1 MEDILRQ
8 LSVILRGMW
17 LYRWWGLAA
26 AWIVGPIAAA
36 TVYLLPDRYESSA
49 RVYVDTQSILKPLM
63 SGLAVQPNVDQ
74 QINILSRTL
83 ISRPNV
89 EKLIRMA
96 DLDLTVKNKE
106 EREALIASVTKSL
119 EIRVAAGRDN
129 LYTLAYT
136 DTDAERAKRVV
147 QSLVSMFVESGLG
160 DKRKDSDTARKF
172 IEEQIKAYEQ
182 KLEEAENRLK
192 EYKLRNLNTVGT
204 GGRDYFSKMN
214 DAGEQLNQ
222 AKLALREAENS
233 RDALKRQLTGEEPV
247 LLPENPSSATLATVS
262 VPELDGRIE
271 ALKKSLDGLLQR
283 FTDQHPDVV
292 GARKQIE
299 SLEAQKIQEIKARR
313 KAAPSGGTAMG
324 SANANPVFQQLKMSL
339 AEAEANVASLHARV
353 AEYESRVQSLNASSR
368 MLPQIEAEFTQLNRD
383 YDVNKRN
390 YDALVA
396 RRESATMA
404 VEMGATSGV
413 ADFRLIDPPTVP
425 SKPAAPNRLLLMPG
439 AGLAALLLGAA
450 ISFLISQIR
459 PTFSDT
465 QVLREVTGL
474 AVLGSVSMLADPDR
488 LRNLRRGKIVFLG
501 GVGALVGLF
510 SAMTVWL
517 MLARMA

>member
-74 QINILSRTL
+74 QISILSRTL

-96 DLDLTVKNKE
+96 DLDLTVKTKE
-106 EREALIASVTKSL
+106 EREALIASVTKAL
-119 EIRVAAGRDN
+119 EIRVAGRDN

-172 IEEQIKAYEQ
+172 IEEQIKSYEQ

-192 EYKLRNLNTVGT
+192 EFKLRNLSTVGS
-204 GGRDYFSKMN
+204 GGRDYFAKMT
-214 DAGEQLNQ
+214 DASEQLGQ
-222 AKLALREAENS
+222 ARLALREAENA
-233 RDALKRQLTGEEPV
+233 RDTLKRQLVGEEPV
-247 LLPENPSSATLATVS
+247 LLPDNPSSAVLSTVS

-271 ALKKSLDGLLQR
+271 VQKKALDGLLQR
-283 FTDQHPDVV
+283 FTEQHPDVV
-292 GARKQIE
+292 GARKMIAQ
-299 SLEAQKIQEIKARR
+299 LEAQKMQEVQAR
-313 KAAPSGGTAMG
+313 KKLAPASGGSSLG
-324 SANANPVFQQLKMSL
+324 SNPVFQQLKMSL
-339 AEAEANVASLHARV
+339 AEAEANVASLKARV
-353 AEYESRVQSLNASSR
+353 TEYESRVQTLNAASR
-368 MLPQIEAEFTQLNRD
+368 MLPQIEAEFAQLNRD

-390 YDALVA
+390 YDQLVS
-396 RRESATMA
+396 RRESASMA

-425 SKPAAPNRLLLMPG
+425 SKPAAPNRLLLMPA
-439 AGLAALLLGAA
+439 AGMAALLLGTV

-459 PTFSDT
+459 PTFSDVN
-465 QVLREVTGL
+465 VLREVTGL
-474 AVLGSVSMLADPDR
+474 AVLGSVSLLSDQDR
-488 LRNLRRGKIVFLG
+488 MRSIRRGKIAFLG
-501 GVGALVGLF
+501 CLGALIGLF
-510 SAMTVWL
+510 GAMTLWL

>member
-74 QINILSRTL
+74 QISILSRTL

-96 DLDLTVKNKE
+96 DLDLTVKTKE
-106 EREALIASVTKSL
+106 EREVLIASVTKAL
-119 EIRVAAGRDN
+119 EIRVAGRDN

-172 IEEQIKAYEQ
+172 IEEQIKSYEQ

-192 EYKLRNLNTVGT
+192 EFKLRNLSTVGS
-204 GGRDYFSKMN
+204 GGRDYFSKMT
-214 DAGEQLNQ
+214 DASEQLGQ
-222 AKLALREAENS
+222 ARLALREAENA
-233 RDALKRQLTGEEPV
+233 RDTLRRQLVGEEPV
-247 LLPENPSSATLATVS
+247 LFPDNPSSAALSAVS
-262 VPELDGRIE
+262 MPELDGRIE
-271 ALKKSLDGLLQR
+271 AQKKALDGLLQR
-283 FTDQHPDVV
+283 FTEQHPDVV
-292 GARKQIE
+292 GARKMISQ
-299 SLEAQKIQEIKARR
+299 LEAQKVQEIQAR
-313 KAAPSGGTAMG
+313 KKLAPASGGGPSLG
-324 SANANPVFQQLKMSL
+324 SNPVFQQLKMSL
-339 AEAEANVASLHARV
+339 AEAEANVASLKARV
-353 AEYESRVQSLNASSR
+353 TEYESRVQTLNAASR
-368 MLPQIEAEFTQLNRD
+368 MLPQIEAEFAQLNRD

-390 YDALVA
+390 YDQLVA
-396 RRESATMA
+396 RRESASMA

-425 SKPAAPNRLLLMPG
+425 SKPAAPNRLLLMPA
-439 AGLAALLLGAA
+439 AGLAALLMGAA

-459 PTFSDT
+459 PTFSDMN
-465 QVLREVTGL
+465 VLREVTGL
-474 AVLGSVSMLADPDR
+474 AVLGSVSLLSDHDR
-488 LRNLRRGKIVFLG
+488 MRSIRRGKIAFLG
-501 GVGALVGLF
+501 CMGALIGLF
-510 SAMTVWL
+510 GAMTVWL

>member
-74 QINILSRTL
+74 QISILSRTL

-96 DLDLTVKNKE
+96 DLDLTVKTKE
-106 EREALIASVTKSL
+106 EREALIASVTKAL
-119 EIRVAAGRDN
+119 EIRVAGRDN

-172 IEEQIKAYEQ
+172 IEEQIKSYEQ

-192 EYKLRNLNTVGT
+192 EFKLRNLSTVGS
-204 GGRDYFSKMN
+204 GGRDYFAKMT
-214 DAGEQLNQ
+214 DASEQLGQ
-222 AKLALREAENS
+222 ARLALREAENA
-233 RDALKRQLTGEEPV
+233 RDTLKRQLVGEEPV
-247 LLPENPSSATLATVS
+247 LLPDNPSSAVLSTVS
-262 VPELDGRIE
+262 MPELDGRIE
-271 ALKKSLDGLLQR
+271 VQKKALDGLLQR
-283 FTDQHPDVV
+283 FTEQHPDVV
-292 GARKQIE
+292 GARKMIAQ
-299 SLEAQKIQEIKARR
+299 LEAQKLQEMQAR
-313 KAAPSGGTAMG
+313 KKLAPASSSASLG
-324 SANANPVFQQLKMSL
+324 SNPVFQQLKMSL
-339 AEAEANVASLHARV
+339 AEAEASVASLKARV
-353 AEYESRVQSLNASSR
+353 TEYESRVQTLNAASR
-368 MLPQIEAEFTQLNRD
+368 MLPQIEAEFAQLNRD

-390 YDALVA
+390 YDQLVS
-396 RRESATMA
+396 RRESASMA

-425 SKPAAPNRLLLMPG
+425 SKPAAPNRLLLMPA
-439 AGLAALLLGAA
+439 AGMAALLLGTA
-450 ISFLISQIR
+450 ISFLISQVR
-459 PTFSDT
+459 PTFSDVN
-465 QVLREVTGL
+465 VLREVTGL
-474 AVLGSVSMLADPDR
+474 AVLGSVSLLSDHDR
-488 LRNLRRGKIVFLG
+488 MRSIRRGKIAFLG
-501 GVGALVGLF
+501 CLGALIGLF
-510 SAMTVWL
+510 GAMTLWL